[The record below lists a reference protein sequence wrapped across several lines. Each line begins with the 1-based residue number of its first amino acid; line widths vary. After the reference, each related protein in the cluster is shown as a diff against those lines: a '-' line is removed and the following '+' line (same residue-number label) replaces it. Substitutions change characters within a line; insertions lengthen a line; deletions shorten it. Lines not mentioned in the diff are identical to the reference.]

1 MFPAPGSPEEAA
13 RFAQLQARLAEQY
26 LRFRSDMRQQY
37 SVVVVPSVSV
47 DQKELLKIQ
56 GVAHYEERFLFHLML
71 LRRPR
76 LQIVYVTSKRID
88 PLIIDYYLHQVRGV
102 PAEHARRRLT
112 LLDCDDASPRPLTQK
127 ILERPTVMDRI
138 SAAVPDPRM
147 AHLSTYNSTVLER
160 TLAVR
165 LGLPIYGPSPELRHF
180 GSKTGSRRVLA
191 EAGVRIP
198 PGREDLRSIPELV
211 DAIHELRREHPRAR
225 KVAVKL
231 DDSFGGAGNG
241 TLDLLR
247 LSTKSRI
254 ADALPSIELEA
265 PDIGWEQ
272 YAEQFQ
278 KMGGVCEVWI
288 EGEGKASPSA
298 QLRINPLGE
307 VQVVSTHDQVLG
319 GRTGATYRGALFPA
333 DARYRLQIQELGSR
347 VGQILAREGVIG
359 RFAVDFIAVPK
370 TNGDL
375 DLYGCEINLRHG
387 GTTHPFNTLKSLT
400 DGNYDEKDGLFRTA
414 QGMTRS
420 YFATDNL
427 RSPKYR
433 GILPF
438 DLIDLLVVNGI
449 HFRSD
454 DTGVVFHL
462 LGCLSEY
469 GKLGCTCVAPT
480 IRQAQE
486 LYRHTVSLLDEMAEQ
501 LSPKP
506 AEEALGQGSAAEL
519 AGTTTLHGEL

>member
-1 MFPAPGSPEEAA
+1 M
-13 RFAQLQARLAEQY
+13 
-26 LRFRSDMRQQY
+26 
-37 SVVVVPSVSV
+37 
-47 DQKELLKIQ
+47 
-56 GVAHYEERFLFHLML
+56 ER
-71 LRRPR
+71 
-76 LQIVYVTSKRID
+76 
-88 PLIIDYYLHQVRGV
+88 II
-102 PAEHARRRLT
+102 
-112 LLDCDDASPRPLTQK
+112 
-127 ILERPTVMDRI
+127 
-138 SAAVPDPRM
+138 AAVPDLRM
-147 AHLSTYNSTVLER
+147 AHLSTYNTTVLER
-160 TLAVR
+160 TLSVN
-165 LGLPIYGPSPELRHF
+165 LGLPIYGPSPDLRHL
-180 GSKTGSRRVLA
+180 GTKTGSRQVMK
-191 EAGVRIP
+191 EAGIAVA
-198 PGREDLRSIPELV
+198 PGLEDLHSIDDLV
-211 DAIHELRREHPRAR
+211 EAIDELRGKNPRAR
-225 KVAVKL
+225 RVVVKL

-241 TLDLLR
+241 TLELAGLR
-247 LSTKSRI
+247 TKSKIRS
-254 ADALPSIELEA
+254 ALPTLELEA
-265 PDIGWEQ
+265 PDMSWEE
-272 YAEQFQ
+272 YAQQFT
-278 KMGGVCEVWI
+278 KMGGVCETWI

-307 VQVVSTHDQVLG
+307 VQIVSTHDQVLG
-319 GRTGATYRGALFPA
+319 GRTGSTYRGALFPA

-370 TNGDL
+370 SDGDV
-375 DLYGCEINLRHG
+375 DLYGVEINLRHG

-400 DGNYDEKDGLFRTA
+400 DGTYHEEDGLFRTA
-414 QGMTRS
+414 QGMTRA

-486 LYRHTVSLLDEMAEQ
+486 LYRQTVALLDDMAER
-501 LSPKP
+501 LTPKP
-506 AEEALGQGSAAEL
+506 IPLHAIPEALHEDRASR
-519 AGTTTLHGEL
+519 